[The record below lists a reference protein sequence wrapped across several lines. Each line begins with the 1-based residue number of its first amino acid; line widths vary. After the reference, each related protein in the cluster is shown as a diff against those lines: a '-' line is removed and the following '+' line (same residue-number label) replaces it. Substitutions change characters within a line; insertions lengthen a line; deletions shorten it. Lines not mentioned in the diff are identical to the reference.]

1 MVTFVIALIVLVL
14 GYVFY
19 GKFIERLFGADPNR
33 DVPAKSMADGVDY
46 IAMPTWKAYMIQF
59 LNIAGLG
66 PIFGAIMGAKFGTG
80 AYLWIVFG
88 TIFAGSVHDYLS
100 GMMSMR
106 HGGESL
112 PQLIGRYLGGP
123 VQKVFIIF
131 SLVLLILVGA
141 VFISQPADILAR
153 LTNNAVGINAWIAI
167 IFVYYLIATLFPIDK
182 IIGKFYPIFGAALLF
197 MAFGIMIALLVE
209 RPELP
214 EMWNGFG
221 TKYDKNPIFP
231 MMFISIACGAISGFH
246 ATQSP
251 LMARCMTNES
261 KGRIVFYGAMISE
274 GIVALIWAAAATA
287 YFGEH
292 GTDLGAAAIVLEI
305 SKTWLGKVGG
315 VLAILGV
322 VAAPIS
328 TGDTALR
335 SARLIVADFFKI
347 KQKSIG
353 RRLAISIPLFV
364 ITLAALLYSI
374 RDKEGFNIVWR
385 YFAWSNQTL
394 AVFTLWAVTVYLT
407 QKKKMFL
414 VTLIPA
420 LFMTVVTVTYIFM
433 APEGFRLAPWIAYII
448 AGVVALTFLIIYLLW
463 KRRLDKGLV
472 RVDEE

>member
-1 MVTFVIALIVLVL
+1 MITFTIALIVLVL

-33 DVPAKSMADGVDY
+33 EVPSKSMADGVDY

-66 PIFGAIMGAKFGTG
+66 PIFGAIMGAKFGT
-80 AYLWIVFG
+80 ASYLWIVLG

-100 GMMSMR
+100 GMLSMR
-106 HGGESL
+106 NGGESL
-112 PQLIGRYLGGP
+112 PQLVGRYLGTS
-123 VQKVFIIF
+123 VQKVFMVF
-131 SLVLLILVGA
+131 SMVLLVLVGA
-141 VFISQPADILAR
+141 VFVSQPADILVR
-153 LTNNAVGINAWIAI
+153 LTGESMSINTWIAI
-167 IFVYYLIATLFPIDK
+167 IFVYYLLATLFPIDK
-182 IIGKFYPIFGAALLF
+182 IIGKLYPIFGAALLF
-197 MAFGIMIALLVE
+197 MAIGIMVMLYVKHPA
-209 RPELP
+209 LP

-221 TKYDKNPIFP
+221 VKYDKNPIFP

-251 LMARCMTNES
+251 LMARCLTNES
-261 KGRIVFYGAMISE
+261 RGRLVFYGAMVSE

-292 GTDLGAAAIVLEI
+292 GTDSTAAQIVLDI

-315 VLAILGV
+315 LLAVIGV

-328 TGDTALR
+328 SGDTALR
-335 SARLIVADFFKI
+335 SARLIVADFLKK
-347 KQKSIG
+347 KQKTIG
-353 RRLAISIPLFV
+353 SRLAISIPLFV
-364 ITLAALLYSI
+364 ITFIALFYSL
-374 RDKEGFNIVWR
+374 RDKEGFAIIWR

-394 AVFTLWAVTVYLT
+394 SVFTLWAITVYLT
-407 QKKKMFL
+407 RQKKQAF

-433 APEGFRLAPWIAYII
+433 APEGFHLTPWIAYII
-448 AGVVALTFLIIYLLW
+448 AAAVALTFLIIYLRW
-463 KRRLDKGLV
+463 RK
-472 RVDEE
+472 